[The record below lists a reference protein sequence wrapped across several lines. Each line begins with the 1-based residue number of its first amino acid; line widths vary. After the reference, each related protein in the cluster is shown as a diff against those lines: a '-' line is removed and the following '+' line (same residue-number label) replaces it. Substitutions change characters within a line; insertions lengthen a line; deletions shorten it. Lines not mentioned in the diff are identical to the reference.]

1 MADLTPEEMECL
13 YAYLAIAVMGVVG
26 ALVHLIS
33 WSMALVIALWPFAL
47 IALVA
52 LARLIN
58 HGGRHDG

>member
-1 MADLTPEEMECL
+1 MDNFTTEEMECL

-26 ALVHLIS
+26 ALVHVIS
-33 WSMALVIALWPFAL
+33 WPMALVVALWPFGL